1 MAQPQTQANP
11 ASSDTRRST
20 TAVPARSRSGQ
31 LPSRDITAWTGSPF
45 GLMRRLSEDMDQL
58 FNQIID
64 SPGNGT
70 PSGTVLGVP
79 AVAAMP
85 MDWVPAIE
93 TFKRDGNLIV
103 QADLPGLAVDD
114 VTVEVEDGMLTISG
128 ERREECEV
136 DDDGYRRT
144 ERRYGRFTR
153 SIALPEGARTEEV
166 QAAFRNGVLEISIPL
181 AEQSQ
186 QQRRT
191 VNIKSAPQNGGDTR
205 NGGANKG
212 GADSGGSGGK
222 QASTSAG
229 GSASS

>member
-1 MAQPQTQANP
+1 
-11 ASSDTRRST
+11 
-20 TAVPARSRSGQ
+20 
-31 LPSRDITAWTGSPF
+31 
-45 GLMRRLSEDMDQL
+45 MDQL
-58 FNQIID
+58 FNQIMG

-70 PSGTVLGVP
+70 PSATVFSGP
-79 AVAAMP
+79 AVAAVS

-114 VTVEVEDGMLTISG
+114 VAVEVEDGVLTISG
-128 ERREECEV
+128 ERREEREV

-191 VNIKSAPQNGGDTR
+191 VNIKSAPQNGGGTG
-205 NGGANKG
+205 N
-212 GADSGGSGGK
+212 GGK
-222 QASTSAG
+222 QASASGG